1 MPKSA
6 AEQPAKPD
14 DAECDRVVVAVHI
27 RPLIDNEL
35 SDGCQECLFVA
46 PGQPQASIDPVS
58 SQYNKSTTTSS
69 QITAGGQCFTYDHVY
84 GGAGKPPAQLYNH
97 CVQPLV
103 DGLFK
108 GYNATVFAYGQ
119 TGSGKTYTMGSALG
133 SVSQHG
139 VIPLAMN
146 TLFSRVAASQD
157 ATFTVRVGFVEI
169 HQESIRDL
177 LVAEPREGGVHIREL
192 PSGGIVLAGAT
203 EQEISSQQEMM
214 ALLQQG
220 SHMRAT
226 ASTEMNQR
234 SSRWR
239 AIDLLPLNVDHDH
252 VVSCSS
258 M

>member
-1 MPKSA
+1 MVKSA
-6 AEQPAKPD
+6 SAQEQPANAGD
-14 DAECDRVVVAVHI
+14 DECRVVVAVHI
-27 RPLIDNEL
+27 RPLIDTEL
-35 SDGCQECLFVA
+35 GDGCQECLFVA
-46 PGQPQASIDPVS
+46 PGQPQVCC
-58 SQYNKSTTTSS
+58 TTTQQQPAAHHA

-84 GGAGKPPAQLYNH
+84 GGGGKVPAQLYSH

-133 SVSQHG
+133 SVSDHG

-146 TLFSRVAASQD
+146 TLFSRVAASPD
-157 ATFTVRVGFVEI
+157 TTFTVRVGFVEI

-177 LVAEPREGGVHIREL
+177 LVPEPREGGVHIREL

-203 EQEISSQQEMM
+203 EQEISSQHEMM
-214 ALLQQG
+214 ALLQRG

-234 SSRWR
+234 SSRYHR
-239 AIDLLPLNVDHDH
+239 INI
-252 VVSCSS
+252 
-258 M
+258 